1 MVCLGATG
9 RNFAAGMSGGIAYV
23 YDPTAEFPAR
33 CNMGM
38 VALLSVEDSAEAARL
53 KGHLE
58 EHVKYTDSAVA
69 KRLLAD
75 WSTSVGHFVKVCAN
89 TMFLLQL
96 LLSLLLLILLVLLVL
111 LYLASRTLIKRTA
124 ASDTATAL
132 LLRTGSATVCTSV
145 CLINT
150 LFCPFTAST

>member
-38 VALLSVEDSAEAARL
+38 VALQSVEDSAEAARL

-75 WSTSVGHFVKVCAN
+75 WSNSVNHFVKVMCTLHTYLYCYYGARSTSSCICA
-89 TMFLLQL
+89 
-96 LLSLLLLILLVLLVL
+96 
-111 LYLASRTLIKRTA
+111 A
-124 ASDTATAL
+124 ADY
-132 LLRTGSATVCTSV
+132 
-145 CLINT
+145 
-150 LFCPFTAST
+150 